1 MAVYVSTSIPTMDW
15 SSTDMAE
22 SIGLFKQK
30 MNLFLDDEN
39 VTDNAAKARKICRG
53 IGDEG
58 LRRINASDLSP
69 EQKQNPLELW
79 TLFENQLKVNVN
91 FRIHRLHLM
100 KYRQTGDESID
111 DFVTRARTLANKCQ
125 FTENELNERL
135 MELIIASTPYDGLRR
150 ELLGKPIGHTIRDV
164 LKEGR
169 KFEALSAGN
178 DQLQRLDTKQSDIHT
193 VSYVRKCGNCG
204 TSHKPRQCPAYKDKC
219 SACNAIGHWKACCRK
234 TRTQQR
240 PSSSGKR
247 DDRTPSNRHGNPR
260 RRRTPSSHRKNSKV
274 HSVDTDYETDGESY
288 QQSFYAITV
297 STQCLDAIDNRSA
310 TRDEAFVVLDVQPPG
325 LKGTGYTLRLKIDS
339 GASGN
344 TLPMR
349 TFRQMYGNKADT
361 RNLLEPANGIKLTA
375 YNGEE
380 IRCMGTLD
388 MKCQHKSSG
397 WKTTRFYVVDVPGP
411 AVVGLPTSEILNL
424 VTINV
429 DGVATKPNEQIAM
442 HAKKP
447 HPRPILKKTGNMQKP
462 THINSIEDL
471 KQEYPEQFDK
481 LGNFPGEAKLHV
493 KDDAEPFIDAPRK
506 CPIHIKDELKHE
518 IDNLVTQGV
527 IRKVDEHTDWCS
539 SLAFSTKKD
548 GSMRICLD
556 PQRLNNSLKRCPHKI
571 PTVEELNPQF
581 AKAKVFSK
589 LDAKAGYW
597 AIHLEKK
604 SQLLTTFRTPF
615 GRYCWL
621 RLPFGLNVSQDIFQS
636 RMDQHLDGLTGVVSI
651 ADDIVV
657 FGESEED
664 HDRNLTNLMK
674 QAERKGLVFNS
685 KKCHIKQSCVSFFGN
700 RYTPDGIK
708 PDPDKVRDIRNMPSP
723 QSKED
728 VQRFLGLLTYL
739 SPFIPQLA
747 DKTHV
752 LRSLVKEDVPWTWD
766 TDQQTSFETL
776 KKLIYEDACLQ
787 YYDRRAPVELE
798 VDASQKGLGAALV
811 QNGKPVA
818 FGSKTL
824 TECQSRYS
832 NIEREMLAVV
842 SGIQRYHTYLYARPF
857 TVISDQKPLETIC
870 AKPIHAAPPRLQRML
885 LQIQGYNFKVK
896 YRPGKTMV
904 LADTLSRLPNP
915 ENNAEIELDVRVDG
929 IDLVID
935 DPECKTIA
943 LINFPPHKR
952 QLLRDET
959 TQDPLLNE
967 LQSIVHTGWPDT
979 IKELPTDIRPYWSFR
994 DELAMESG
1002 VLFKGRQILIPQSMQ
1017 KEILQQ
1023 LHQGHQGVEKTRRL
1037 ARDTVYW
1044 VNINRDI
1051 EVICKSCHACQE
1063 NQVINT
1069 KEPLMPH
1076 TPPTRPWQYIA
1087 SDLFEINGKQYL
1099 LTVDRYSK
1107 YPLVDY
1113 MPNPVS
1119 SHAVTEKMKTYCAMF
1134 GRPDE
1139 IMTDGGPQYSG
1150 KQFKEFTKNWGICHT
1165 MSSPHY
1171 PRSNGFIERHVR
1183 HVKPIIRKTIR
1194 NGEDIQLTLLNLRAT
1209 PIDTGLPSPAE
1220 MIFGRPIPTMLPQR
1234 GMPAPIE
1241 QRERFAQQQAN
1252 MKTHHDQTSRHV
1264 DLPPL
1269 YKGQKVRI
1277 LDKTSKTWC
1286 PGTVLEKCQEPRSY
1300 LVETPNGTRVRRNR
1314 SHLRDMTIQ
1323 TRSVSFADEEV
1334 NDHPN
1339 SHAEHSPPHS
1349 TDNETR
1355 LMQNESTP
1363 NAGERRIPCTD
1374 NQTVDGDVRRKSC
1387 RAIRRPQRYDS

>member
-53 IGDEG
+53 IRDEG

-240 PSSSGKR
+240 QTSSGRR
-247 DDRTPSNRHGNPR
+247 DDRTPSNRHGKPR
-260 RRRTPSSHRKNSKV
+260 RRRTPSSHRENSEI

-297 STQCLDAIDNRSA
+297 STQCLDAIDITST

-349 TFRQMYGNKADT
+349 TFHQMYGDKADT
-361 RNLLEPANGIKLTA
+361 RNLLEPADGIKLTA

-380 IRCMGTLD
+380 IRCLGTLD

-442 HAKKP
+442 HAPKTHLK
-447 HPRPILKKTGNMQKP
+447 PILKKAGNVQKQIS
-462 THINSIEDL
+462 INSIEDL
-471 KQEYPEQFDK
+471 K
-481 LGNFPGEAKLHV
+481 
-493 KDDAEPFIDAPRK
+493 
-506 CPIHIKDELKHE
+506 
-518 IDNLVTQGV
+518 
-527 IRKVDEHTDWCS
+527 
-539 SLAFSTKKD
+539 
-548 GSMRICLD
+548 
-556 PQRLNNSLKRCPHKI
+556 
-571 PTVEELNPQF
+571 
-581 AKAKVFSK
+581 
-589 LDAKAGYW
+589 
-597 AIHLEKK
+597 
-604 SQLLTTFRTPF
+604 
-615 GRYCWL
+615 
-621 RLPFGLNVSQDIFQS
+621 
-636 RMDQHLDGLTGVVSI
+636 
-651 ADDIVV
+651 
-657 FGESEED
+657 
-664 HDRNLTNLMK
+664 
-674 QAERKGLVFNS
+674 
-685 KKCHIKQSCVSFFGN
+685 
-700 RYTPDGIK
+700 
-708 PDPDKVRDIRNMPSP
+708 
-723 QSKED
+723 
-728 VQRFLGLLTYL
+728 
-739 SPFIPQLA
+739 
-747 DKTHV
+747 
-752 LRSLVKEDVPWTWD
+752 
-766 TDQQTSFETL
+766 
-776 KKLIYEDACLQ
+776 
-787 YYDRRAPVELE
+787 
-798 VDASQKGLGAALV
+798 
-811 QNGKPVA
+811 
-818 FGSKTL
+818 
-824 TECQSRYS
+824 
-832 NIEREMLAVV
+832 
-842 SGIQRYHTYLYARPF
+842 
-857 TVISDQKPLETIC
+857 
-870 AKPIHAAPPRLQRML
+870 
-885 LQIQGYNFKVK
+885 
-896 YRPGKTMV
+896 
-904 LADTLSRLPNP
+904 
-915 ENNAEIELDVRVDG
+915 
-929 IDLVID
+929 
-935 DPECKTIA
+935 
-943 LINFPPHKR
+943 
-952 QLLRDET
+952 
-959 TQDPLLNE
+959 
-967 LQSIVHTGWPDT
+967 
-979 IKELPTDIRPYWSFR
+979 
-994 DELAMESG
+994 
-1002 VLFKGRQILIPQSMQ
+1002 
-1017 KEILQQ
+1017 
-1023 LHQGHQGVEKTRRL
+1023 
-1037 ARDTVYW
+1037 
-1044 VNINRDI
+1044 
-1051 EVICKSCHACQE
+1051 QE

-1076 TPPTRPWQYIA
+1076 TLPTRPWQYIA
-1087 SDLFEINGKQYL
+1087 SDLFEIDGKQYL
-1099 LTVDRYSK
+1099 LTVDRYTK

>member
-234 TRTQQR
+234 TLTQQR

-442 HAKKP
+442 HATKTHLK
-447 HPRPILKKTGNMQKP
+447 PILKKAGNVQKQIS
-462 THINSIEDL
+462 INSIEDL
-471 KQEYPEQFDK
+471 K
-481 LGNFPGEAKLHV
+481 
-493 KDDAEPFIDAPRK
+493 
-506 CPIHIKDELKHE
+506 
-518 IDNLVTQGV
+518 
-527 IRKVDEHTDWCS
+527 
-539 SLAFSTKKD
+539 
-548 GSMRICLD
+548 
-556 PQRLNNSLKRCPHKI
+556 
-571 PTVEELNPQF
+571 
-581 AKAKVFSK
+581 
-589 LDAKAGYW
+589 
-597 AIHLEKK
+597 
-604 SQLLTTFRTPF
+604 
-615 GRYCWL
+615 
-621 RLPFGLNVSQDIFQS
+621 
-636 RMDQHLDGLTGVVSI
+636 
-651 ADDIVV
+651 
-657 FGESEED
+657 
-664 HDRNLTNLMK
+664 
-674 QAERKGLVFNS
+674 
-685 KKCHIKQSCVSFFGN
+685 
-700 RYTPDGIK
+700 
-708 PDPDKVRDIRNMPSP
+708 
-723 QSKED
+723 
-728 VQRFLGLLTYL
+728 
-739 SPFIPQLA
+739 
-747 DKTHV
+747 
-752 LRSLVKEDVPWTWD
+752 
-766 TDQQTSFETL
+766 
-776 KKLIYEDACLQ
+776 
-787 YYDRRAPVELE
+787 
-798 VDASQKGLGAALV
+798 
-811 QNGKPVA
+811 
-818 FGSKTL
+818 
-824 TECQSRYS
+824 
-832 NIEREMLAVV
+832 
-842 SGIQRYHTYLYARPF
+842 
-857 TVISDQKPLETIC
+857 
-870 AKPIHAAPPRLQRML
+870 
-885 LQIQGYNFKVK
+885 
-896 YRPGKTMV
+896 
-904 LADTLSRLPNP
+904 
-915 ENNAEIELDVRVDG
+915 
-929 IDLVID
+929 
-935 DPECKTIA
+935 
-943 LINFPPHKR
+943 
-952 QLLRDET
+952 
-959 TQDPLLNE
+959 
-967 LQSIVHTGWPDT
+967 
-979 IKELPTDIRPYWSFR
+979 
-994 DELAMESG
+994 
-1002 VLFKGRQILIPQSMQ
+1002 
-1017 KEILQQ
+1017 
-1023 LHQGHQGVEKTRRL
+1023 
-1037 ARDTVYW
+1037 
-1044 VNINRDI
+1044 
-1051 EVICKSCHACQE
+1051 QE

-1076 TPPTRPWQYIA
+1076 TLPTRPWQYIA

-1099 LTVDRYSK
+1099 LTVDRYTK

>member
-1 MAVYVSTSIPTMDW
+1 MDW

-219 SACNAIGHWKACCRK
+219 SACHAIGHWKACCRK

-240 PSSSGKR
+240 PSSSGER

-380 IRCMGTLD
+380 IRCLGTLD

-411 AVVGLPTSEILNL
+411 AVVGLPTSEILDL

-429 DGVATKPNEQIAM
+429 DGVVTKPNEQIAM
-442 HAKKP
+442 HATNTHLK
-447 HPRPILKKTGNMQKP
+447 PILKKAGNVQKQIS
-462 THINSIEDL
+462 INSIEDL
-471 KQEYPEQFDK
+471 K
-481 LGNFPGEAKLHV
+481 
-493 KDDAEPFIDAPRK
+493 
-506 CPIHIKDELKHE
+506 
-518 IDNLVTQGV
+518 
-527 IRKVDEHTDWCS
+527 
-539 SLAFSTKKD
+539 
-548 GSMRICLD
+548 
-556 PQRLNNSLKRCPHKI
+556 
-571 PTVEELNPQF
+571 
-581 AKAKVFSK
+581 
-589 LDAKAGYW
+589 
-597 AIHLEKK
+597 
-604 SQLLTTFRTPF
+604 
-615 GRYCWL
+615 
-621 RLPFGLNVSQDIFQS
+621 
-636 RMDQHLDGLTGVVSI
+636 
-651 ADDIVV
+651 
-657 FGESEED
+657 
-664 HDRNLTNLMK
+664 
-674 QAERKGLVFNS
+674 
-685 KKCHIKQSCVSFFGN
+685 
-700 RYTPDGIK
+700 
-708 PDPDKVRDIRNMPSP
+708 
-723 QSKED
+723 
-728 VQRFLGLLTYL
+728 
-739 SPFIPQLA
+739 
-747 DKTHV
+747 
-752 LRSLVKEDVPWTWD
+752 
-766 TDQQTSFETL
+766 
-776 KKLIYEDACLQ
+776 
-787 YYDRRAPVELE
+787 
-798 VDASQKGLGAALV
+798 
-811 QNGKPVA
+811 
-818 FGSKTL
+818 
-824 TECQSRYS
+824 
-832 NIEREMLAVV
+832 
-842 SGIQRYHTYLYARPF
+842 
-857 TVISDQKPLETIC
+857 
-870 AKPIHAAPPRLQRML
+870 
-885 LQIQGYNFKVK
+885 
-896 YRPGKTMV
+896 
-904 LADTLSRLPNP
+904 
-915 ENNAEIELDVRVDG
+915 
-929 IDLVID
+929 
-935 DPECKTIA
+935 
-943 LINFPPHKR
+943 
-952 QLLRDET
+952 
-959 TQDPLLNE
+959 
-967 LQSIVHTGWPDT
+967 
-979 IKELPTDIRPYWSFR
+979 
-994 DELAMESG
+994 
-1002 VLFKGRQILIPQSMQ
+1002 
-1017 KEILQQ
+1017 
-1023 LHQGHQGVEKTRRL
+1023 
-1037 ARDTVYW
+1037 
-1044 VNINRDI
+1044 
-1051 EVICKSCHACQE
+1051 QE

-1076 TPPTRPWQYIA
+1076 TLPTRPWQYIA

-1099 LTVDRYSK
+1099 LTVDRYTK

>member
-58 LRRINASDLSP
+58 LIRINASDLSP

-240 PSSSGKR
+240 QTSSGRR
-247 DDRTPSNRHGNPR
+247 DDRTPSNRHGKPR
-260 RRRTPSSHRKNSKV
+260 RRRTPSSHRENSEI

-297 STQCLDAIDNRSA
+297 STQCLDAIDITST

-442 HAKKP
+442 HAPKTHLK
-447 HPRPILKKTGNMQKP
+447 PILKKAGNVQKQIS
-462 THINSIEDL
+462 INSIEDL
-471 KQEYPEQFDK
+471 K
-481 LGNFPGEAKLHV
+481 
-493 KDDAEPFIDAPRK
+493 
-506 CPIHIKDELKHE
+506 
-518 IDNLVTQGV
+518 
-527 IRKVDEHTDWCS
+527 
-539 SLAFSTKKD
+539 
-548 GSMRICLD
+548 
-556 PQRLNNSLKRCPHKI
+556 
-571 PTVEELNPQF
+571 
-581 AKAKVFSK
+581 
-589 LDAKAGYW
+589 
-597 AIHLEKK
+597 
-604 SQLLTTFRTPF
+604 
-615 GRYCWL
+615 
-621 RLPFGLNVSQDIFQS
+621 
-636 RMDQHLDGLTGVVSI
+636 
-651 ADDIVV
+651 
-657 FGESEED
+657 
-664 HDRNLTNLMK
+664 
-674 QAERKGLVFNS
+674 
-685 KKCHIKQSCVSFFGN
+685 
-700 RYTPDGIK
+700 
-708 PDPDKVRDIRNMPSP
+708 
-723 QSKED
+723 
-728 VQRFLGLLTYL
+728 
-739 SPFIPQLA
+739 
-747 DKTHV
+747 
-752 LRSLVKEDVPWTWD
+752 
-766 TDQQTSFETL
+766 
-776 KKLIYEDACLQ
+776 
-787 YYDRRAPVELE
+787 
-798 VDASQKGLGAALV
+798 
-811 QNGKPVA
+811 
-818 FGSKTL
+818 
-824 TECQSRYS
+824 
-832 NIEREMLAVV
+832 
-842 SGIQRYHTYLYARPF
+842 
-857 TVISDQKPLETIC
+857 
-870 AKPIHAAPPRLQRML
+870 
-885 LQIQGYNFKVK
+885 
-896 YRPGKTMV
+896 
-904 LADTLSRLPNP
+904 
-915 ENNAEIELDVRVDG
+915 
-929 IDLVID
+929 
-935 DPECKTIA
+935 
-943 LINFPPHKR
+943 
-952 QLLRDET
+952 
-959 TQDPLLNE
+959 
-967 LQSIVHTGWPDT
+967 
-979 IKELPTDIRPYWSFR
+979 
-994 DELAMESG
+994 
-1002 VLFKGRQILIPQSMQ
+1002 
-1017 KEILQQ
+1017 
-1023 LHQGHQGVEKTRRL
+1023 
-1037 ARDTVYW
+1037 
-1044 VNINRDI
+1044 
-1051 EVICKSCHACQE
+1051 QE

-1076 TPPTRPWQYIA
+1076 TLPTRPWQYIA
-1087 SDLFEINGKQYL
+1087 SDLFEIDGKQYL
-1099 LTVDRYSK
+1099 LTVDRYTK

-1183 HVKPIIRKTIR
+1183 HVKPIIQKTIR

-1374 NQTVDGDVRRKSC
+1374 KQSIVCVT
-1387 RAIRRPQRYDS
+1387 

>member
-169 KFEALSAGN
+169 KFEALSTGN

-219 SACNAIGHWKACCRK
+219 SACNAIGHWKVCCRK

-240 PSSSGKR
+240 QTSSGRR
-247 DDRTPSNRHGNPR
+247 DDRTPSNRHGKPR
-260 RRRTPSSHRKNSKV
+260 RRRTPSSHRENSEI

-297 STQCLDAIDNRSA
+297 STQCLDAIDITST

-361 RNLLEPANGIKLTA
+361 RNLLEPADGIKLTA

-380 IRCMGTLD
+380 IRCLGTLD

-442 HAKKP
+442 HAPKTHLK
-447 HPRPILKKTGNMQKP
+447 PILKKAGNVQKQIS
-462 THINSIEDL
+462 INSIEDL
-471 KQEYPEQFDK
+471 K
-481 LGNFPGEAKLHV
+481 
-493 KDDAEPFIDAPRK
+493 
-506 CPIHIKDELKHE
+506 
-518 IDNLVTQGV
+518 
-527 IRKVDEHTDWCS
+527 
-539 SLAFSTKKD
+539 
-548 GSMRICLD
+548 
-556 PQRLNNSLKRCPHKI
+556 
-571 PTVEELNPQF
+571 
-581 AKAKVFSK
+581 
-589 LDAKAGYW
+589 
-597 AIHLEKK
+597 
-604 SQLLTTFRTPF
+604 
-615 GRYCWL
+615 
-621 RLPFGLNVSQDIFQS
+621 
-636 RMDQHLDGLTGVVSI
+636 
-651 ADDIVV
+651 
-657 FGESEED
+657 
-664 HDRNLTNLMK
+664 
-674 QAERKGLVFNS
+674 
-685 KKCHIKQSCVSFFGN
+685 
-700 RYTPDGIK
+700 
-708 PDPDKVRDIRNMPSP
+708 
-723 QSKED
+723 
-728 VQRFLGLLTYL
+728 
-739 SPFIPQLA
+739 
-747 DKTHV
+747 
-752 LRSLVKEDVPWTWD
+752 
-766 TDQQTSFETL
+766 
-776 KKLIYEDACLQ
+776 
-787 YYDRRAPVELE
+787 
-798 VDASQKGLGAALV
+798 
-811 QNGKPVA
+811 
-818 FGSKTL
+818 
-824 TECQSRYS
+824 
-832 NIEREMLAVV
+832 
-842 SGIQRYHTYLYARPF
+842 
-857 TVISDQKPLETIC
+857 
-870 AKPIHAAPPRLQRML
+870 
-885 LQIQGYNFKVK
+885 
-896 YRPGKTMV
+896 
-904 LADTLSRLPNP
+904 
-915 ENNAEIELDVRVDG
+915 
-929 IDLVID
+929 
-935 DPECKTIA
+935 
-943 LINFPPHKR
+943 
-952 QLLRDET
+952 
-959 TQDPLLNE
+959 
-967 LQSIVHTGWPDT
+967 
-979 IKELPTDIRPYWSFR
+979 
-994 DELAMESG
+994 
-1002 VLFKGRQILIPQSMQ
+1002 
-1017 KEILQQ
+1017 
-1023 LHQGHQGVEKTRRL
+1023 
-1037 ARDTVYW
+1037 
-1044 VNINRDI
+1044 
-1051 EVICKSCHACQE
+1051 QE

-1076 TPPTRPWQYIA
+1076 TLPTRPWQYIA

-1099 LTVDRYSK
+1099 LTVDRYTK

>member
-240 PSSSGKR
+240 QTSSGRR
-247 DDRTPSNRHGNPR
+247 DDRTPSNRHGKPR
-260 RRRTPSSHRKNSKV
+260 RRRTPSSHRENSEI

-297 STQCLDAIDNRSA
+297 STQCLDAIDITST

-349 TFRQMYGNKADT
+349 TFHQMYGDKADT
-361 RNLLEPANGIKLTA
+361 RNLLEPADGIKLTA

-380 IRCMGTLD
+380 IRCLGTLD

-442 HAKKP
+442 HAPKTHLK
-447 HPRPILKKTGNMQKP
+447 PILKKAGNVQKQIS
-462 THINSIEDL
+462 INSIEDL
-471 KQEYPEQFDK
+471 K
-481 LGNFPGEAKLHV
+481 
-493 KDDAEPFIDAPRK
+493 
-506 CPIHIKDELKHE
+506 
-518 IDNLVTQGV
+518 
-527 IRKVDEHTDWCS
+527 
-539 SLAFSTKKD
+539 
-548 GSMRICLD
+548 
-556 PQRLNNSLKRCPHKI
+556 
-571 PTVEELNPQF
+571 
-581 AKAKVFSK
+581 
-589 LDAKAGYW
+589 
-597 AIHLEKK
+597 
-604 SQLLTTFRTPF
+604 
-615 GRYCWL
+615 
-621 RLPFGLNVSQDIFQS
+621 
-636 RMDQHLDGLTGVVSI
+636 
-651 ADDIVV
+651 
-657 FGESEED
+657 
-664 HDRNLTNLMK
+664 
-674 QAERKGLVFNS
+674 
-685 KKCHIKQSCVSFFGN
+685 
-700 RYTPDGIK
+700 
-708 PDPDKVRDIRNMPSP
+708 
-723 QSKED
+723 
-728 VQRFLGLLTYL
+728 
-739 SPFIPQLA
+739 
-747 DKTHV
+747 
-752 LRSLVKEDVPWTWD
+752 
-766 TDQQTSFETL
+766 
-776 KKLIYEDACLQ
+776 
-787 YYDRRAPVELE
+787 
-798 VDASQKGLGAALV
+798 
-811 QNGKPVA
+811 
-818 FGSKTL
+818 
-824 TECQSRYS
+824 
-832 NIEREMLAVV
+832 
-842 SGIQRYHTYLYARPF
+842 
-857 TVISDQKPLETIC
+857 
-870 AKPIHAAPPRLQRML
+870 
-885 LQIQGYNFKVK
+885 
-896 YRPGKTMV
+896 
-904 LADTLSRLPNP
+904 
-915 ENNAEIELDVRVDG
+915 
-929 IDLVID
+929 
-935 DPECKTIA
+935 
-943 LINFPPHKR
+943 
-952 QLLRDET
+952 
-959 TQDPLLNE
+959 
-967 LQSIVHTGWPDT
+967 
-979 IKELPTDIRPYWSFR
+979 
-994 DELAMESG
+994 
-1002 VLFKGRQILIPQSMQ
+1002 
-1017 KEILQQ
+1017 
-1023 LHQGHQGVEKTRRL
+1023 
-1037 ARDTVYW
+1037 
-1044 VNINRDI
+1044 
-1051 EVICKSCHACQE
+1051 QE

-1076 TPPTRPWQYIA
+1076 TLPTRPWQYIA

-1139 IMTDGGPQYSG
+1139 IMTDGGPHYSG

-1183 HVKPIIRKTIR
+1183 HIKPIIRKTIR

-1252 MKTHHDQTSRHV
+1252 MKTHHDQSSRHV

-1314 SHLRDMTIQ
+1314 SHLRDMTVQ

>member
-1 MAVYVSTSIPTMDW
+1 MAVYVSTTIPTMDW

-240 PSSSGKR
+240 QTSSGRR
-247 DDRTPSNRHGNPR
+247 DDRTPSNRHGKPR
-260 RRRTPSSHRKNSKV
+260 RRRTPSSHRENSEI

-297 STQCLDAIDNRSA
+297 STQCLDAIDITST

-349 TFRQMYGNKADT
+349 TFHQMYGDKADT
-361 RNLLEPANGIKLTA
+361 RNLLEPADGIKLTA

-380 IRCMGTLD
+380 IRCLGTLD

-442 HAKKP
+442 HAPKTHLK
-447 HPRPILKKTGNMQKP
+447 PILKKAGNVQKQIS
-462 THINSIEDL
+462 INSIEDL
-471 KQEYPEQFDK
+471 K
-481 LGNFPGEAKLHV
+481 
-493 KDDAEPFIDAPRK
+493 
-506 CPIHIKDELKHE
+506 
-518 IDNLVTQGV
+518 
-527 IRKVDEHTDWCS
+527 
-539 SLAFSTKKD
+539 
-548 GSMRICLD
+548 
-556 PQRLNNSLKRCPHKI
+556 
-571 PTVEELNPQF
+571 
-581 AKAKVFSK
+581 
-589 LDAKAGYW
+589 
-597 AIHLEKK
+597 
-604 SQLLTTFRTPF
+604 
-615 GRYCWL
+615 
-621 RLPFGLNVSQDIFQS
+621 
-636 RMDQHLDGLTGVVSI
+636 
-651 ADDIVV
+651 
-657 FGESEED
+657 
-664 HDRNLTNLMK
+664 
-674 QAERKGLVFNS
+674 
-685 KKCHIKQSCVSFFGN
+685 
-700 RYTPDGIK
+700 
-708 PDPDKVRDIRNMPSP
+708 
-723 QSKED
+723 
-728 VQRFLGLLTYL
+728 
-739 SPFIPQLA
+739 
-747 DKTHV
+747 
-752 LRSLVKEDVPWTWD
+752 
-766 TDQQTSFETL
+766 
-776 KKLIYEDACLQ
+776 
-787 YYDRRAPVELE
+787 
-798 VDASQKGLGAALV
+798 
-811 QNGKPVA
+811 
-818 FGSKTL
+818 
-824 TECQSRYS
+824 
-832 NIEREMLAVV
+832 
-842 SGIQRYHTYLYARPF
+842 
-857 TVISDQKPLETIC
+857 
-870 AKPIHAAPPRLQRML
+870 
-885 LQIQGYNFKVK
+885 
-896 YRPGKTMV
+896 
-904 LADTLSRLPNP
+904 
-915 ENNAEIELDVRVDG
+915 
-929 IDLVID
+929 
-935 DPECKTIA
+935 
-943 LINFPPHKR
+943 
-952 QLLRDET
+952 
-959 TQDPLLNE
+959 
-967 LQSIVHTGWPDT
+967 
-979 IKELPTDIRPYWSFR
+979 
-994 DELAMESG
+994 
-1002 VLFKGRQILIPQSMQ
+1002 
-1017 KEILQQ
+1017 
-1023 LHQGHQGVEKTRRL
+1023 
-1037 ARDTVYW
+1037 
-1044 VNINRDI
+1044 
-1051 EVICKSCHACQE
+1051 QE

-1076 TPPTRPWQYIA
+1076 TLPTRPWQYIA
-1087 SDLFEINGKQYL
+1087 SDLFEIDGKQYL
-1099 LTVDRYSK
+1099 LTVDRYTK

>member
-39 VTDNAAKARKICRG
+39 ITDNAAKARKICRG

-178 DQLQRLDTKQSDIHT
+178 DQLQRLDTKQSDIHA

-442 HAKKP
+442 HATKTHLK
-447 HPRPILKKTGNMQKP
+447 PILKKAGNVQK
-462 THINSIEDL
+462 HISINSIEDL
-471 KQEYPEQFDK
+471 K
-481 LGNFPGEAKLHV
+481 
-493 KDDAEPFIDAPRK
+493 
-506 CPIHIKDELKHE
+506 
-518 IDNLVTQGV
+518 
-527 IRKVDEHTDWCS
+527 
-539 SLAFSTKKD
+539 
-548 GSMRICLD
+548 
-556 PQRLNNSLKRCPHKI
+556 
-571 PTVEELNPQF
+571 
-581 AKAKVFSK
+581 
-589 LDAKAGYW
+589 
-597 AIHLEKK
+597 
-604 SQLLTTFRTPF
+604 
-615 GRYCWL
+615 
-621 RLPFGLNVSQDIFQS
+621 
-636 RMDQHLDGLTGVVSI
+636 
-651 ADDIVV
+651 
-657 FGESEED
+657 
-664 HDRNLTNLMK
+664 
-674 QAERKGLVFNS
+674 
-685 KKCHIKQSCVSFFGN
+685 
-700 RYTPDGIK
+700 
-708 PDPDKVRDIRNMPSP
+708 
-723 QSKED
+723 
-728 VQRFLGLLTYL
+728 
-739 SPFIPQLA
+739 
-747 DKTHV
+747 
-752 LRSLVKEDVPWTWD
+752 
-766 TDQQTSFETL
+766 
-776 KKLIYEDACLQ
+776 
-787 YYDRRAPVELE
+787 
-798 VDASQKGLGAALV
+798 
-811 QNGKPVA
+811 
-818 FGSKTL
+818 
-824 TECQSRYS
+824 
-832 NIEREMLAVV
+832 
-842 SGIQRYHTYLYARPF
+842 
-857 TVISDQKPLETIC
+857 
-870 AKPIHAAPPRLQRML
+870 
-885 LQIQGYNFKVK
+885 
-896 YRPGKTMV
+896 
-904 LADTLSRLPNP
+904 
-915 ENNAEIELDVRVDG
+915 
-929 IDLVID
+929 
-935 DPECKTIA
+935 
-943 LINFPPHKR
+943 
-952 QLLRDET
+952 
-959 TQDPLLNE
+959 
-967 LQSIVHTGWPDT
+967 
-979 IKELPTDIRPYWSFR
+979 
-994 DELAMESG
+994 
-1002 VLFKGRQILIPQSMQ
+1002 
-1017 KEILQQ
+1017 
-1023 LHQGHQGVEKTRRL
+1023 
-1037 ARDTVYW
+1037 
-1044 VNINRDI
+1044 
-1051 EVICKSCHACQE
+1051 QE

-1069 KEPLMPH
+1069 KEPLIPH
-1076 TPPTRPWQYIA
+1076 TLPTRPWQYIA

-1183 HVKPIIRKTIR
+1183 HIKPIIRKTIR

-1252 MKTHHDQTSRHV
+1252 MKTHHDQSSRHV

-1269 YKGQKVRI
+1269 FKGQKVRI

-1314 SHLRDMTIQ
+1314 SHLRDMTVQ

-1339 SHAEHSPPHS
+1339 SHAEHYPPHS

-1363 NAGERRIPCTD
+1363 NAGERRIPCTG

>member
-442 HAKKP
+442 HATKTHLK
-447 HPRPILKKTGNMQKP
+447 PILKKAGNVQKQIS
-462 THINSIEDL
+462 INSIEDL
-471 KQEYPEQFDK
+471 K
-481 LGNFPGEAKLHV
+481 
-493 KDDAEPFIDAPRK
+493 
-506 CPIHIKDELKHE
+506 
-518 IDNLVTQGV
+518 
-527 IRKVDEHTDWCS
+527 
-539 SLAFSTKKD
+539 
-548 GSMRICLD
+548 
-556 PQRLNNSLKRCPHKI
+556 
-571 PTVEELNPQF
+571 
-581 AKAKVFSK
+581 
-589 LDAKAGYW
+589 
-597 AIHLEKK
+597 
-604 SQLLTTFRTPF
+604 
-615 GRYCWL
+615 
-621 RLPFGLNVSQDIFQS
+621 
-636 RMDQHLDGLTGVVSI
+636 
-651 ADDIVV
+651 
-657 FGESEED
+657 
-664 HDRNLTNLMK
+664 
-674 QAERKGLVFNS
+674 
-685 KKCHIKQSCVSFFGN
+685 
-700 RYTPDGIK
+700 
-708 PDPDKVRDIRNMPSP
+708 
-723 QSKED
+723 
-728 VQRFLGLLTYL
+728 
-739 SPFIPQLA
+739 
-747 DKTHV
+747 
-752 LRSLVKEDVPWTWD
+752 
-766 TDQQTSFETL
+766 
-776 KKLIYEDACLQ
+776 
-787 YYDRRAPVELE
+787 
-798 VDASQKGLGAALV
+798 
-811 QNGKPVA
+811 
-818 FGSKTL
+818 
-824 TECQSRYS
+824 
-832 NIEREMLAVV
+832 
-842 SGIQRYHTYLYARPF
+842 
-857 TVISDQKPLETIC
+857 
-870 AKPIHAAPPRLQRML
+870 
-885 LQIQGYNFKVK
+885 
-896 YRPGKTMV
+896 
-904 LADTLSRLPNP
+904 
-915 ENNAEIELDVRVDG
+915 
-929 IDLVID
+929 
-935 DPECKTIA
+935 
-943 LINFPPHKR
+943 
-952 QLLRDET
+952 
-959 TQDPLLNE
+959 
-967 LQSIVHTGWPDT
+967 
-979 IKELPTDIRPYWSFR
+979 
-994 DELAMESG
+994 
-1002 VLFKGRQILIPQSMQ
+1002 
-1017 KEILQQ
+1017 
-1023 LHQGHQGVEKTRRL
+1023 
-1037 ARDTVYW
+1037 
-1044 VNINRDI
+1044 
-1051 EVICKSCHACQE
+1051 QE

-1076 TPPTRPWQYIA
+1076 TLPTRPWQYIA

-1099 LTVDRYSK
+1099 LTVDRYTK

-1183 HVKPIIRKTIR
+1183 HIKPIIRKTIR

-1286 PGTVLEKCQEPRSY
+1286 PGTVLEKCQGPRSY

-1314 SHLRDMTIQ
+1314 SHLRDMTVQ

-1363 NAGERRIPCTD
+1363 NPGERRIPCTD

>member
-411 AVVGLPTSEILNL
+411 AVVGLPTSERLDL

-429 DGVATKPNEQIAM
+429 DGVVTKPNEQIAM
-442 HAKKP
+442 HATKTHLK
-447 HPRPILKKTGNMQKP
+447 PILKKAGNVQK
-462 THINSIEDL
+462 HISINSIEDL
-471 KQEYPEQFDK
+471 K
-481 LGNFPGEAKLHV
+481 
-493 KDDAEPFIDAPRK
+493 
-506 CPIHIKDELKHE
+506 
-518 IDNLVTQGV
+518 
-527 IRKVDEHTDWCS
+527 
-539 SLAFSTKKD
+539 
-548 GSMRICLD
+548 
-556 PQRLNNSLKRCPHKI
+556 
-571 PTVEELNPQF
+571 
-581 AKAKVFSK
+581 
-589 LDAKAGYW
+589 
-597 AIHLEKK
+597 
-604 SQLLTTFRTPF
+604 
-615 GRYCWL
+615 
-621 RLPFGLNVSQDIFQS
+621 
-636 RMDQHLDGLTGVVSI
+636 
-651 ADDIVV
+651 
-657 FGESEED
+657 
-664 HDRNLTNLMK
+664 
-674 QAERKGLVFNS
+674 
-685 KKCHIKQSCVSFFGN
+685 
-700 RYTPDGIK
+700 
-708 PDPDKVRDIRNMPSP
+708 
-723 QSKED
+723 
-728 VQRFLGLLTYL
+728 
-739 SPFIPQLA
+739 
-747 DKTHV
+747 
-752 LRSLVKEDVPWTWD
+752 
-766 TDQQTSFETL
+766 
-776 KKLIYEDACLQ
+776 
-787 YYDRRAPVELE
+787 
-798 VDASQKGLGAALV
+798 
-811 QNGKPVA
+811 
-818 FGSKTL
+818 
-824 TECQSRYS
+824 
-832 NIEREMLAVV
+832 
-842 SGIQRYHTYLYARPF
+842 
-857 TVISDQKPLETIC
+857 
-870 AKPIHAAPPRLQRML
+870 
-885 LQIQGYNFKVK
+885 
-896 YRPGKTMV
+896 
-904 LADTLSRLPNP
+904 
-915 ENNAEIELDVRVDG
+915 
-929 IDLVID
+929 
-935 DPECKTIA
+935 
-943 LINFPPHKR
+943 
-952 QLLRDET
+952 
-959 TQDPLLNE
+959 
-967 LQSIVHTGWPDT
+967 
-979 IKELPTDIRPYWSFR
+979 
-994 DELAMESG
+994 
-1002 VLFKGRQILIPQSMQ
+1002 
-1017 KEILQQ
+1017 
-1023 LHQGHQGVEKTRRL
+1023 
-1037 ARDTVYW
+1037 
-1044 VNINRDI
+1044 
-1051 EVICKSCHACQE
+1051 QE

-1069 KEPLMPH
+1069 KEPLIPH
-1076 TPPTRPWQYIA
+1076 TLPTRPWQYIA

-1150 KQFKEFTKNWGICHT
+1150 K
-1165 MSSPHY
+1165 
-1171 PRSNGFIERHVR
+1171 
-1183 HVKPIIRKTIR
+1183 
-1194 NGEDIQLTLLNLRAT
+1194 
-1209 PIDTGLPSPAE
+1209 GLV
-1220 MIFGRPIPTMLPQR
+1220 F
-1234 GMPAPIE
+1234 
-1241 QRERFAQQQAN
+1241 
-1252 MKTHHDQTSRHV
+1252 
-1264 DLPPL
+1264 
-1269 YKGQKVRI
+1269 
-1277 LDKTSKTWC
+1277 
-1286 PGTVLEKCQEPRSY
+1286 
-1300 LVETPNGTRVRRNR
+1300 NR
-1314 SHLRDMTIQ
+1314 
-1323 TRSVSFADEEV
+1323 
-1334 NDHPN
+1334 
-1339 SHAEHSPPHS
+1339 
-1349 TDNETR
+1349 
-1355 LMQNESTP
+1355 QNERAWCSTAR
-1363 NAGERRIPCTD
+1363 NVISSKAVSLSSGTD
-1374 NQTVDGDVRRKSC
+1374 IHQTVSNPTPTK
-1387 RAIRRPQRYDS
+1387 

>member
-240 PSSSGKR
+240 QTSSGRR
-247 DDRTPSNRHGNPR
+247 DDRTPSNRHGKPR
-260 RRRTPSSHRKNSKV
+260 RRRTPSSHRENSEI

-297 STQCLDAIDNRSA
+297 STQCLDAIDITST

-349 TFRQMYGNKADT
+349 TFHQMYGDKADT
-361 RNLLEPANGIKLTA
+361 RNLLEPADGIKLTA

-380 IRCMGTLD
+380 IRCLGTLD

-442 HAKKP
+442 HAPKTHLK
-447 HPRPILKKTGNMQKP
+447 PILKKAGNVQKQIS
-462 THINSIEDL
+462 INSIEDL
-471 KQEYPEQFDK
+471 K
-481 LGNFPGEAKLHV
+481 
-493 KDDAEPFIDAPRK
+493 
-506 CPIHIKDELKHE
+506 
-518 IDNLVTQGV
+518 
-527 IRKVDEHTDWCS
+527 
-539 SLAFSTKKD
+539 
-548 GSMRICLD
+548 
-556 PQRLNNSLKRCPHKI
+556 
-571 PTVEELNPQF
+571 
-581 AKAKVFSK
+581 
-589 LDAKAGYW
+589 
-597 AIHLEKK
+597 
-604 SQLLTTFRTPF
+604 
-615 GRYCWL
+615 
-621 RLPFGLNVSQDIFQS
+621 
-636 RMDQHLDGLTGVVSI
+636 
-651 ADDIVV
+651 
-657 FGESEED
+657 
-664 HDRNLTNLMK
+664 
-674 QAERKGLVFNS
+674 
-685 KKCHIKQSCVSFFGN
+685 
-700 RYTPDGIK
+700 
-708 PDPDKVRDIRNMPSP
+708 
-723 QSKED
+723 
-728 VQRFLGLLTYL
+728 
-739 SPFIPQLA
+739 
-747 DKTHV
+747 
-752 LRSLVKEDVPWTWD
+752 
-766 TDQQTSFETL
+766 
-776 KKLIYEDACLQ
+776 
-787 YYDRRAPVELE
+787 
-798 VDASQKGLGAALV
+798 
-811 QNGKPVA
+811 
-818 FGSKTL
+818 
-824 TECQSRYS
+824 
-832 NIEREMLAVV
+832 
-842 SGIQRYHTYLYARPF
+842 
-857 TVISDQKPLETIC
+857 
-870 AKPIHAAPPRLQRML
+870 
-885 LQIQGYNFKVK
+885 
-896 YRPGKTMV
+896 
-904 LADTLSRLPNP
+904 
-915 ENNAEIELDVRVDG
+915 
-929 IDLVID
+929 
-935 DPECKTIA
+935 
-943 LINFPPHKR
+943 
-952 QLLRDET
+952 
-959 TQDPLLNE
+959 
-967 LQSIVHTGWPDT
+967 
-979 IKELPTDIRPYWSFR
+979 
-994 DELAMESG
+994 
-1002 VLFKGRQILIPQSMQ
+1002 
-1017 KEILQQ
+1017 
-1023 LHQGHQGVEKTRRL
+1023 
-1037 ARDTVYW
+1037 
-1044 VNINRDI
+1044 
-1051 EVICKSCHACQE
+1051 QE

-1076 TPPTRPWQYIA
+1076 TLPTRPWQYIA
-1087 SDLFEINGKQYL
+1087 SDLFEIDGKQYL
-1099 LTVDRYSK
+1099 LTVDRYTK

>member
-1 MAVYVSTSIPTMDW
+1 
-15 SSTDMAE
+15 
-22 SIGLFKQK
+22 

-349 TFRQMYGNKADT
+349 TFRQMYGDKADT
-361 RNLLEPANGIKLTA
+361 CNLLESADGIKLTA

-380 IRCMGTLD
+380 IRCLGTLD

-442 HAKKP
+442 HATKTHLK
-447 HPRPILKKTGNMQKP
+447 PILKKAGNVQKQIS
-462 THINSIEDL
+462 INSIEDL
-471 KQEYPEQFDK
+471 K
-481 LGNFPGEAKLHV
+481 
-493 KDDAEPFIDAPRK
+493 
-506 CPIHIKDELKHE
+506 
-518 IDNLVTQGV
+518 
-527 IRKVDEHTDWCS
+527 
-539 SLAFSTKKD
+539 
-548 GSMRICLD
+548 
-556 PQRLNNSLKRCPHKI
+556 
-571 PTVEELNPQF
+571 
-581 AKAKVFSK
+581 
-589 LDAKAGYW
+589 
-597 AIHLEKK
+597 
-604 SQLLTTFRTPF
+604 
-615 GRYCWL
+615 
-621 RLPFGLNVSQDIFQS
+621 
-636 RMDQHLDGLTGVVSI
+636 
-651 ADDIVV
+651 
-657 FGESEED
+657 
-664 HDRNLTNLMK
+664 
-674 QAERKGLVFNS
+674 
-685 KKCHIKQSCVSFFGN
+685 
-700 RYTPDGIK
+700 
-708 PDPDKVRDIRNMPSP
+708 
-723 QSKED
+723 
-728 VQRFLGLLTYL
+728 
-739 SPFIPQLA
+739 
-747 DKTHV
+747 
-752 LRSLVKEDVPWTWD
+752 
-766 TDQQTSFETL
+766 
-776 KKLIYEDACLQ
+776 
-787 YYDRRAPVELE
+787 
-798 VDASQKGLGAALV
+798 
-811 QNGKPVA
+811 
-818 FGSKTL
+818 
-824 TECQSRYS
+824 
-832 NIEREMLAVV
+832 
-842 SGIQRYHTYLYARPF
+842 
-857 TVISDQKPLETIC
+857 
-870 AKPIHAAPPRLQRML
+870 
-885 LQIQGYNFKVK
+885 
-896 YRPGKTMV
+896 
-904 LADTLSRLPNP
+904 
-915 ENNAEIELDVRVDG
+915 
-929 IDLVID
+929 
-935 DPECKTIA
+935 
-943 LINFPPHKR
+943 
-952 QLLRDET
+952 
-959 TQDPLLNE
+959 
-967 LQSIVHTGWPDT
+967 
-979 IKELPTDIRPYWSFR
+979 
-994 DELAMESG
+994 
-1002 VLFKGRQILIPQSMQ
+1002 
-1017 KEILQQ
+1017 
-1023 LHQGHQGVEKTRRL
+1023 
-1037 ARDTVYW
+1037 
-1044 VNINRDI
+1044 
-1051 EVICKSCHACQE
+1051 QE

-1076 TPPTRPWQYIA
+1076 TLPTRPWQYIA

-1099 LTVDRYSK
+1099 LTVDRYTK

-1165 MSSPHY
+1165 MNSPHY

>member
-125 FTENELNERL
+125 FAENELNERL

-193 VSYVRKCGNCG
+193 VSYIRKCGNCG
-204 TSHKPRQCPAYKDKC
+204 TNHKPRQCPAYKDKC

-240 PSSSGKR
+240 QSSSGRR
-247 DDRTPSNRHGNPR
+247 DDRTPSNRHGKPR
-260 RRRTPSSHRKNSKV
+260 RRRTPSSHRENSEV

-297 STQCLDAIDNRSA
+297 STKCLDAIDNRST
-310 TRDEAFVVLDVQPPG
+310 TRDEAFVVLDVQPAG

-349 TFRQMYGNKADT
+349 TFRQMYGDKADT
-361 RNLLEPANGIKLTA
+361 CNLLEPADGIKLTA

-380 IRCMGTLD
+380 IRCLGTLD

-442 HAKKP
+442 HATKTHLK
-447 HPRPILKKTGNMQKP
+447 PILKKAGNVQKQIS
-462 THINSIEDL
+462 INSIEDL
-471 KQEYPEQFDK
+471 K
-481 LGNFPGEAKLHV
+481 
-493 KDDAEPFIDAPRK
+493 
-506 CPIHIKDELKHE
+506 
-518 IDNLVTQGV
+518 
-527 IRKVDEHTDWCS
+527 
-539 SLAFSTKKD
+539 
-548 GSMRICLD
+548 
-556 PQRLNNSLKRCPHKI
+556 
-571 PTVEELNPQF
+571 
-581 AKAKVFSK
+581 
-589 LDAKAGYW
+589 
-597 AIHLEKK
+597 
-604 SQLLTTFRTPF
+604 
-615 GRYCWL
+615 
-621 RLPFGLNVSQDIFQS
+621 
-636 RMDQHLDGLTGVVSI
+636 
-651 ADDIVV
+651 
-657 FGESEED
+657 
-664 HDRNLTNLMK
+664 
-674 QAERKGLVFNS
+674 
-685 KKCHIKQSCVSFFGN
+685 
-700 RYTPDGIK
+700 
-708 PDPDKVRDIRNMPSP
+708 
-723 QSKED
+723 
-728 VQRFLGLLTYL
+728 
-739 SPFIPQLA
+739 
-747 DKTHV
+747 
-752 LRSLVKEDVPWTWD
+752 
-766 TDQQTSFETL
+766 
-776 KKLIYEDACLQ
+776 
-787 YYDRRAPVELE
+787 
-798 VDASQKGLGAALV
+798 
-811 QNGKPVA
+811 
-818 FGSKTL
+818 
-824 TECQSRYS
+824 
-832 NIEREMLAVV
+832 
-842 SGIQRYHTYLYARPF
+842 
-857 TVISDQKPLETIC
+857 
-870 AKPIHAAPPRLQRML
+870 
-885 LQIQGYNFKVK
+885 
-896 YRPGKTMV
+896 
-904 LADTLSRLPNP
+904 
-915 ENNAEIELDVRVDG
+915 
-929 IDLVID
+929 
-935 DPECKTIA
+935 
-943 LINFPPHKR
+943 
-952 QLLRDET
+952 
-959 TQDPLLNE
+959 
-967 LQSIVHTGWPDT
+967 
-979 IKELPTDIRPYWSFR
+979 
-994 DELAMESG
+994 
-1002 VLFKGRQILIPQSMQ
+1002 
-1017 KEILQQ
+1017 
-1023 LHQGHQGVEKTRRL
+1023 
-1037 ARDTVYW
+1037 
-1044 VNINRDI
+1044 
-1051 EVICKSCHACQE
+1051 QE

-1076 TPPTRPWQYIA
+1076 TLPTRPWQYIA

-1099 LTVDRYSK
+1099 LTVDRYTK

>member
-219 SACNAIGHWKACCRK
+219 SACNAIGHWKACCRN

-260 RRRTPSSHRKNSKV
+260 RRRTPSSHRKNSKI

-297 STQCLDAIDNRSA
+297 STQCLDAIDITST

-349 TFRQMYGNKADT
+349 TFHQMYGDKADT
-361 RNLLEPANGIKLTA
+361 RNLLEPADGIKLTA

-380 IRCMGTLD
+380 IRCLGTLD

-442 HAKKP
+442 HAPKTHLK
-447 HPRPILKKTGNMQKP
+447 PILKKAGNVQKQIS
-462 THINSIEDL
+462 INSIEDL
-471 KQEYPEQFDK
+471 K
-481 LGNFPGEAKLHV
+481 
-493 KDDAEPFIDAPRK
+493 
-506 CPIHIKDELKHE
+506 
-518 IDNLVTQGV
+518 
-527 IRKVDEHTDWCS
+527 
-539 SLAFSTKKD
+539 
-548 GSMRICLD
+548 
-556 PQRLNNSLKRCPHKI
+556 
-571 PTVEELNPQF
+571 
-581 AKAKVFSK
+581 
-589 LDAKAGYW
+589 
-597 AIHLEKK
+597 
-604 SQLLTTFRTPF
+604 
-615 GRYCWL
+615 
-621 RLPFGLNVSQDIFQS
+621 
-636 RMDQHLDGLTGVVSI
+636 
-651 ADDIVV
+651 
-657 FGESEED
+657 
-664 HDRNLTNLMK
+664 
-674 QAERKGLVFNS
+674 
-685 KKCHIKQSCVSFFGN
+685 
-700 RYTPDGIK
+700 
-708 PDPDKVRDIRNMPSP
+708 
-723 QSKED
+723 
-728 VQRFLGLLTYL
+728 
-739 SPFIPQLA
+739 
-747 DKTHV
+747 
-752 LRSLVKEDVPWTWD
+752 
-766 TDQQTSFETL
+766 
-776 KKLIYEDACLQ
+776 
-787 YYDRRAPVELE
+787 
-798 VDASQKGLGAALV
+798 
-811 QNGKPVA
+811 
-818 FGSKTL
+818 
-824 TECQSRYS
+824 
-832 NIEREMLAVV
+832 
-842 SGIQRYHTYLYARPF
+842 
-857 TVISDQKPLETIC
+857 
-870 AKPIHAAPPRLQRML
+870 
-885 LQIQGYNFKVK
+885 
-896 YRPGKTMV
+896 
-904 LADTLSRLPNP
+904 
-915 ENNAEIELDVRVDG
+915 
-929 IDLVID
+929 
-935 DPECKTIA
+935 
-943 LINFPPHKR
+943 
-952 QLLRDET
+952 
-959 TQDPLLNE
+959 
-967 LQSIVHTGWPDT
+967 
-979 IKELPTDIRPYWSFR
+979 
-994 DELAMESG
+994 
-1002 VLFKGRQILIPQSMQ
+1002 
-1017 KEILQQ
+1017 
-1023 LHQGHQGVEKTRRL
+1023 
-1037 ARDTVYW
+1037 
-1044 VNINRDI
+1044 
-1051 EVICKSCHACQE
+1051 QE

-1076 TPPTRPWQYIA
+1076 TLPTRPWQYIA
-1087 SDLFEINGKQYL
+1087 SDLFEIDGKQYL
-1099 LTVDRYSK
+1099 LTVDRYTK